1 MNERILFGT
10 WHLSFILRPIPAV
23 VLCFYMAVS
32 AAVLAVTVQLFYES
46 RPAMGTSF
54 DVYVYAPDRERAS
67 ELLEAAFDEIER
79 VEQALSNYRS
89 SSELSR
95 INAIAADAPVVTNPE
110 VFALLKRAFDY
121 SPQSDRAFDVTVGKL
136 MRAWGFYRG
145 AGRYPSNEELARAR
159 EQTG

>member
-10 WHLSFILRPIPAV
+10 WHWSFILRPIAAV

-32 AAVLAVTVQLFYES
+32 SPVLAVTVQLFYES

-54 DVYVYAPDRERAS
+54 EVYVYAPDRERAS
-67 ELLEAAFDEIER
+67 ELFEAAFDEIER

-95 INAIAADAPVVTNPE
+95 INAVAADTPVVTDPE
-110 VFALLKRAFDY
+110 FFSRLDLSCEY
-121 SPQSDRAFDVTVGKL
+121 SR
-136 MRAWGFYRG
+136 RC
-145 AGRYPSNEELARAR
+145 
-159 EQTG
+159 